1 MNNYCRNCG
10 EKISGNTCQK
20 CGTEVI
26 EKRVN
31 IEEKTKEIKA
41 FKDLETKY
49 ILIIIVIGAVA
60 YFISTIPHLNILSP
74 LIWLAD
80 IIFAI
85 YVRIKMAA
93 SKLIRIL
100 FLIASILVA
109 IHLIYIIVV
118 LIACYALLSGL

>member
-10 EKISGNTCQK
+10 EKISGNICQK
-20 CGTEVI
+20 CGVEVI
-26 EKRVN
+26 DKRVN
-31 IEEKTKEIKA
+31 IEEKTKEIKK

-49 ILIIIVIGAVA
+49 ILIIIIIGAVA
-60 YFISTIPHLNILSP
+60 YFISTIPYLNILSP
-74 LIWLAD
+74 LIILCD

-100 FLIASILVA
+100 FLIACILGVLYLLGMIILV
-109 IHLIYIIVV
+109 
-118 LIACYALLSGL
+118 IACYSLMGGF